1 MIIEDEQGAQDSKV
15 ISFNIFV
22 VKEPIPEE
30 TKVEVR
36 KPKIR
41 ENKTHCQSVKEK

>member
-15 ISFNIFV
+15 IFFNIIV
-22 VKEPIPEE
+22 LEEPIQEE

-36 KPKIR
+36 KP
-41 ENKTHCQSVKEK
+41 